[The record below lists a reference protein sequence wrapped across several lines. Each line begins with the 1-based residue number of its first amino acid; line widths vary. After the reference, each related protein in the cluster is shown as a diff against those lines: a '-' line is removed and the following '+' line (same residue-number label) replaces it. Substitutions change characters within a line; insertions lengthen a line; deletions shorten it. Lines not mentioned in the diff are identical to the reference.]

1 MLRIAICDDN
11 INFLQEISDMI
22 SKWKEQMSYVIC
34 ESFDNA
40 DALLNTH
47 RIAPFDIIFLDIVM
61 PMQNGIEVAREI
73 RKHDKKSQIIFLTAS
88 SEYAVE
94 SYTVK
99 ANNYL
104 LKPISETAL
113 FTCLDDALSEISLK
127 PQTIT
132 VKGLYSMQKIILDEI
147 MYVEAQ
153 NKHIIFTLTDGS
165 IIETTEPLHT
175 YQDTLTL
182 NDGFFKCH
190 RSYIVNINHIDTYT
204 LKEIKMHSGYCIPI
218 SRNCQKAFET
228 AYFNVLFGKAGETT
242 H

>member
-1 MLRIAICDDN
+1 MLRIALCDDN
-11 INFLQEISDMI
+11 ANFLQEISDMI
-22 SKWKEQMSYVIC
+22 VKWKENVPHAVC

-47 RIAPFDIIFLDIVM
+47 KIAPFDIIFLDILM
-61 PMQNGIEVAREI
+61 PMQNGMETAREI
-73 RKHDKKSQIIFLTAS
+73 RKHDKKTQIIFLTAS

-104 LKPISETAL
+104 LKPVSETAL
-113 FTCLDDALSEISLK
+113 FTCLNDALLEISLK

-132 VKGLYSMQKIILDEI
+132 IKGLHSMQKIVLDEI

-153 NKHIIFTLTDGS
+153 NKHILFTLTNGS
-165 IIETTEPLHT
+165 TIETTEPLHT
-175 YQDTLTL
+175 YQNMLTL

-218 SRNCQKAFET
+218 SRNCQKTFET
-228 AYFNVLFGKAGETT
+228 AYFNVLFGKAGEST